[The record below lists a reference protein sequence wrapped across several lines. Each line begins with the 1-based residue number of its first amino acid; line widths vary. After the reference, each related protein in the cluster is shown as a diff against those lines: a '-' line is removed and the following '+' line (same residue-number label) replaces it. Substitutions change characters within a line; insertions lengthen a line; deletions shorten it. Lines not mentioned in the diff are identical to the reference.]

1 MITDSKTNPIFSL
14 LKGTERKGSYL
25 NPTIAGADREQVH
38 GGTKRR
44 QEVSDIGRPHV
55 SLSFFSPPARSS
67 DQESSEVVRSL
78 LKKRDGVGEEEEEE
92 RRHEN

>member
-1 MITDSKTNPIFSL
+1 MIPNSKTNPIFSS

-25 NPTIAGADREQVH
+25 NPTIAGADGEQVH

-44 QEVSDIGRPHV
+44 QEVSDIGSHF

-92 RRHEN
+92 GRHGN